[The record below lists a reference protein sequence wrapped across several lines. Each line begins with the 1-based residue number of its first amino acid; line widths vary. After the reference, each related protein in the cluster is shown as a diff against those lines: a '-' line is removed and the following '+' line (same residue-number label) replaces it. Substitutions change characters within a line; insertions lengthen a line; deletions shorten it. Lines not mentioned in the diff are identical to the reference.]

1 MCFPLQISVN
11 AIIHQVLNREQV
23 EIYLLYITSCLF
35 PVTLS
40 GVNGRS
46 GQSQVFKLKTDLTNG
61 FGKKKK

>member
-11 AIIHQVLNREQV
+11 AIIHHVLNREQV
-23 EIYLLYITSCLF
+23 EIYHLYIISCLF

-46 GQSQVFKLKTDLTNG
+46 RYFKLKTDLTNG
-61 FGKKKK
+61 FGKKKN